1 MKKTT
6 TKGCENER
14 TAWLAEVLQRLEQH
28 LAGVRVDVASRQRR
42 IGELRRE
49 LDAAHD
55 RGERFSIELSIA
67 HETELAE
74 AGARSAGWLT
84 QHVEQQR
91 RALLAHTHSP
101 AAATGAAAINPAGP
115 GRTRNKPRGRARHE
129 VRTR

>member
-6 TKGCENER
+6 TKGCGNAR
-14 TAWLAEVLQRLEQH
+14 TDWLAEVLRRLEQH

-49 LDAAHD
+49 LDATHD
-55 RGERFSIELSIA
+55 RGERFSLELAIA

-74 AGARSAGWLT
+74 AGERSASWLAE
-84 QHVEQQR
+84 HVAKQRHALTNSPVAPVR
-91 RALLAHTHSP
+91 RASNRP
-101 AAATGAAAINPAGP
+101 VP
-115 GRTRNKPRGRARHE
+115 GRRRKPRGRARRE